1 MNDSSPALIKD
12 LANDLYLAF
21 AIGLMLF
28 LPIGQYFRWFGSVR
42 EKHRAPSLSLLLC
55 LCGLTAIISY
65 VLGWWISLSFT
76 TGPGITGGFG
86 DASVAWPWS
95 NAMSPHVSRPGFG
108 DHLLHWAAF
117 FLASFLV
124 ASLVAGSM
132 LERSRGGA
140 VLLLTATA
148 TGVFWP
154 IAAAWLWSPDS
165 WTVKLLGFHD
175 AFGAAAVHT
184 LAGGFALGALVSLK
198 PRIATFESDSSVT
211 IIPYP
216 LPWAAALGNIVL
228 SVGLLGLSLATLSFS
243 VVPNGDQAAALV
255 VTGIFGTPTT
265 LGTVVVNFMMALAG
279 GLLSG
284 HARHGGDLPFT
295 ALGGVAGV
303 VAVAAGA
310 DAYHP
315 LQAFLIAAALTAVG
329 LAWRNRLA
337 LRYGLDDVTGTVAL
351 HGIVG
356 FLGLVVA
363 GFILWTYPASPV
375 ADFAR
380 INPFGQLVGG
390 VFALGLFGFLP
401 GYLISRFLQYLGLL
415 QQPVLSQLAGEG
427 LMESIERF
435 SDQRKAV
442 GRELSAAKYAQS
454 QGDQ

>member
-1 MNDSSPALIKD
+1 MNDSSAALFED
-12 LANDLYLAF
+12 LAGHLYLVF
-21 AIGLMLF
+21 TIGLMLF
-28 LPIGQYFRWFGSVR
+28 LPIGQYLRWLGSVR

-76 TGPGITGGFG
+76 TGPGITGSFG
-86 DASVAWPWS
+86 DASMAWPWS
-95 NAMSPHVSRPGFG
+95 NAMAPHVTRPGVG
-108 DHLLHWAAF
+108 DDLLHWPAF
-117 FLASFLV
+117 FVASFLV
-124 ASLVAGSM
+124 ASLIAGSM

-140 VLLLTATA
+140 VLLLTASA
-148 TGVFWP
+148 AGVFWP

-165 WTVKLLGFHD
+165 WMVKLLGFHD
-175 AFGAAAVHT
+175 AFGAASVHT

-198 PRIATFESDSSVT
+198 PRIATFDGDNSVT
-211 IIPYP
+211 IMPCP
-216 LPWAAALGNIVL
+216 LPWAAALGNIVV
-228 SVGLLGLSLATLSFS
+228 SVGLLGLSLAALSLS
-243 VVPNGDQAAALV
+243 VMPNGAQAASLV
-255 VTGIFGTPTT
+255 VTGMFGTATS
-265 LGTVVVNFMMALAG
+265 LGTVVVNFIMALAG

-284 HARHGGDLPFT
+284 HARHGGDLQYT

-329 LAWRNRLA
+329 LAWRKRLA
-337 LRYGLDDVTGTVAL
+337 LKYGLDDVTGTVAL

-356 FLGLVVA
+356 FFGVFIA

-390 VFALGLFGFLP
+390 VFAFGLFGFLP
-401 GYLISRFLQYLGLL
+401 SYLISRFLQYLGLL
-415 QQPVLSQLAGEG
+415 QQPALSQLAGEG
-427 LMESIERF
+427 LMDSIERF

-454 QGDQ
+454 QGDE